1 MSKVGSSDSKNTLYC
16 SFCGKSQHEVRKL
29 IAGPTVFICDECVE
43 LCMDI
48 IREENTSSLVKSR
61 DGIPTPKEIRKVLDD
76 YVIGQ
81 DHAKKVLSVAVHNH
95 YKRLNHQ
102 TKHNDVELAKSN
114 ILLIGPTGSGKT
126 LLAQTLARILDVPFT
141 MADATTLTEAG
152 YVGEDVENIILKL
165 LQSADYNVERA
176 QRGIVYIDEID
187 KISRKSDNLSI
198 TRDVSGEGVQQAL
211 LKIIEGTIASV
222 PPQGGR
228 KHPQQEFLQVD
239 TTNILFVCGGAFN
252 GLEKIISARGR
263 SASIGFG
270 AKVMAPE
277 DRGTGEIFREV
288 EPEDLLKYGLIPEF
302 VGRLPVVAT
311 LEDLD
316 EPSLKLILTQPKNA
330 LVKQYQRLF
339 EMESYRSHAR
349 RRGARRH
356 CPQGDRPQDRRPRPA
371 LDHGGHPARHHVR
384 PAEPRRGGGGRHLA
398 RGRRGCC
405 AAALHPRRSGR
416 ADRRRERIVGRV
428 SPCAPLL
435 NANPVPQ
442 ADVLILRP
450 GRSFLGILPELASL

>member
-1 MSKVGSSDSKNTLYC
+1 MTKSTGGESKKTLYC

-48 IREENTSSLVKSR
+48 IREEHKTDLVKSG
-61 DGIPTPKEIRKVLDD
+61 DGVPIPSDICDVLND

-81 DHAKKVLSVAVHNH
+81 NHAKRVLSVAVHNH
-95 YKRLNHQ
+95 YKRLNHISMN
-102 TKHNDVELAKSN
+102 NDVELAKSN
-114 ILLIGPTGSGKT
+114 IMLLGPTGCGKT

-176 QRGIVYIDEID
+176 QRGIVYIDEVD
-187 KISRKSDNLSI
+187 KISRKSDNPSI

-211 LKIIEGTIASV
+211 LKIMEGTVASV

-239 TTNILFVCGGAFN
+239 TTNILFICGGAFS
-252 GLEKIISARGR
+252 GLDKIISTRGKGTT
-263 SASIGFG
+263 IGFG
-270 AKVMAPE
+270 ADVRSAD
-277 DRGTGEIFREV
+277 DRGTGEILHDV
-288 EPEDLLKYGLIPEF
+288 EPEDLLKFGLIPEF
-302 VGRLPVVAT
+302 VGRLPVLAT

-316 EPSLKLILTQPKNA
+316 ENSLVEILTQPKNA

-339 EMESYRSHAR
+339 EMENVNLTFAEDALVSIAHAAVER
-349 RRGARRH
+349 KTGARGLRSIMENIL
-356 CPQGDRPQDRRPRPA
+356 
-371 LDHGGHPARHHVR
+371 LDTMYELPGLEGVEEVVISREV
-384 PAEPRRGGGGRHLA
+384 AEDFAKPLYIY
-398 RGRRGCC
+398 
-405 AAALHPRRSGR
+405 S
-416 ADRRRERIVGRV
+416 ER
-428 SPCAPLL
+428 
-435 NANPVPQ
+435 Q
-442 ADVLILRP
+442 KDVE
-450 GRSFLGILPELASL
+450 SSA